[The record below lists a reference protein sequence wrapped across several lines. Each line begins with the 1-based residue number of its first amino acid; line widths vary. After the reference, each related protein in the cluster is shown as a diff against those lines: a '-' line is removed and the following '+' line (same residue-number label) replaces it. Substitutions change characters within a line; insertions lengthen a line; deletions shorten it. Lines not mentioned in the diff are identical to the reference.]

1 MPAWLST
8 SSRHLAMER
17 DGRSSPK
24 RTGTS
29 KGTGTLQRLRE
40 VLSICARA
48 RDAAQHY
55 EELKPQSDANLA
67 EKGLTRADLPRAA
80 YRKLTG
86 QP

>member
-1 MPAWLST
+1 
-8 SSRHLAMER
+8 MER
-17 DGRSSPK
+17 DEKSVPK
-24 RTGTS
+24 RPSTSTRTGA
-29 KGTGTLQRLRE
+29 LRRMQE

-48 RDAAQHY
+48 RAAAQHY

-67 EKGLTRADLPRAA
+67 QKGLTRADLPRAA